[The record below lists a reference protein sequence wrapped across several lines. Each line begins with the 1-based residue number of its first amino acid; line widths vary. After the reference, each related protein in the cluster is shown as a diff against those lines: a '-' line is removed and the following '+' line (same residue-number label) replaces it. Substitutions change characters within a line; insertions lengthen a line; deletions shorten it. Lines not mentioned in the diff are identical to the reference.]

1 MRCGFFFFFAIPS
14 SVQLA
19 FSKNLENPFFE
30 LLDFKIFCDVW
41 IMDYAQL
48 LCGLL
53 NQQII
58 LFSFQILYPV
68 KFIGVVVL
76 VVLMVEFVVGHVVAV
91 GAKIFLVAA
100 YLVAV
105 FR

>member
-1 MRCGFFFFFAIPS
+1 MRCLDYGLCSTA
-14 SVQLA
+14 
-19 FSKNLENPFFE
+19 
-30 LLDFKIFCDVW
+30 LLF
-41 IMDYAQL
+41 
-48 LCGLL
+48 L

-58 LFSFQILYPV
+58 LFSFQILYLV